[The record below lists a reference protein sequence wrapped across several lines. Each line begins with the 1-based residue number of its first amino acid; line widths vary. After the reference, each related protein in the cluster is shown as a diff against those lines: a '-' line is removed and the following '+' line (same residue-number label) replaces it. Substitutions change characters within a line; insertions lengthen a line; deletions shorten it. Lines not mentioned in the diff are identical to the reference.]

1 MFTMLEKTT
10 SVSLPILLL
19 WLTCFVGIFACAD
32 ITPTQ
37 VCPIPIELSETD
49 VILRGFEGIDLLF
62 VVDNSMPDR
71 FPDLLTRMAQ
81 MVNSLVNPT
90 PGWMWPSKDNVR
102 VAVISSDMGLSWNG
116 EPYEYGDGWPGKV
129 PCSAVGDDGLFST
142 YPAGKTVH
150 ILNDEIP
157 CDGSGAQCPTGWTCS
172 VTEFDEI
179 GTCQAQ
185 DGNGFDLACPAMQG
199 AWFDNAVDGENKFTI
214 AYATACMSD
223 VGTDGCEFEQSFSS
237 ALRALGR
244 PDQSGFIRQDALL
257 AMVVI
262 SDEDDCSIEDGPALF
277 GSDEIQGTDGKDM
290 QAVACGENPDDL
302 FSVKHIYEELVAVK
316 SRPNSVVFVG
326 VVGVP
331 DEDDTCQGTGDTLA
345 NCLEH
350 PAMQLNPITTS
361 KEGVYQYS
369 DACVDSAGRGAKPGR
384 RFVQLASEEF
394 GPMSTIVSICGD
406 DWSGAMEEVARLTSS
421 MCSFCYEK
429 PLDWNAAKK
438 TAVCDLLVE
447 FYDREECP
455 PRFGDSKPEKTSKLN
470 HSDNTYQ
477 DGILCKLPK
486 IPIDLDCRQNNFDQ
500 VNEQFGWYYCENLG
514 REDFKDACQDGEDN
528 DNDGLV
534 DCDDPDC
541 QACQICGGADACTGT
556 CKYIVEVTPEVE
568 EETWGKP
575 LLIRCIRRFSSEDP
589 NCQEHSFEACNDG
602 LDNDINGIWDCDS
615 VSVDEDRDNPHSAD
629 PNCCPMRREG
639 TSCVDINT
647 SFCGGMSDACIAH
660 ASLLGCNLPDDL
672 KGRSE

>member
-1 MFTMLEKTT
+1 MLIMLEKTT
-10 SVSLPILLL
+10 SVSLPVLLL
-19 WLTCFVGIFACAD
+19 WLTCFVGVFACAD

-37 VCPIPIELSETD
+37 VCPVPTEMNYD
-49 VILRGFEGIDLLF
+49 DNVMRRRFEGIDLLF
-62 VVDNSMPDR
+62 VVDNTMPDR
-71 FPDLLTRMAQ
+71 FPDLVTRMAQ

-90 PGWMWPSKDNVR
+90 PGCSWPSKENVR
-102 VAVISSDMGLSWNG
+102 VAVSSSDMGLSWNG
-116 EPYEYGDGWPGKV
+116 KPYEYGDEWPGKV

-142 YPAGKTVH
+142 YPAGKTVQ
-150 ILNDEIP
+150 ILNDVIP
-157 CDGSGAQCPTGWTCS
+157 CYTDDAQCPAGWTCEDPYS
-172 VTEFDEI
+172 TGI
-179 GTCQAQ
+179 GVCHDP
-185 DGNGFDLACPAMQG
+185 DGNGEETACPAMQG
-199 AWFDNAVDGENKFTI
+199 TWFEDEVGENKSTI

-223 VGTDGCEFEQSFSS
+223 VGTDGCEFEQPFSS
-237 ALRALGR
+237 ALKALGR

-257 AMVVI
+257 VVVVI

-277 GSDEIQGTDGKDM
+277 GSDEVQGTDDGDK
-290 QAVACGENPDDL
+290 QAIACGENPDGL
-302 FSVKHIYEELVAVK
+302 FSVKHIYEALVAVK
-316 SRPNSVVFVG
+316 AIPDSVFFVG

-331 DEDDTCQGTGDTLA
+331 DEDDTCQGNGWELA

-350 PAMQLNPITTS
+350 PAMQLNPNITS

-394 GPMSTIVSICGD
+394 GWMSSIVSICED
-406 DWSGAMEEVARLTSS
+406 DWSGAVSDIAWAATPWHGCFER
-421 MCSFCYEK
+421 
-429 PLDWNAAKK
+429 PLKWDAAKK

-455 PRFGDSKPEKTSKLN
+455 PKFGDSKPEKTSKLN

-486 IPIDLDCRQNNFDQ
+486 IPIELDCRQNNFDQ
-500 VNEQFGWYYCENLG
+500 VNEQFGWYYCENLYH
-514 REDFKDACQDGEDN
+514 EDFKDACEDGEDN

-534 DCDDPDC
+534 DCEDPDC
-541 QACQICGGADACTGT
+541 QVCQCCCGAEACTGL
-556 CKYIVEVTPEVE
+556 CKYVPEVTPEVE

-575 LLIRCIRRFSSEDP
+575 IVIRCIRNFSSKDP
-589 NCQEHSFEACNDG
+589 NCKEDSFEACNDG
-602 LDNDINGIWDCDS
+602 LDNDMNGIWDCDS
-615 VSVDEDRDNPHSAD
+615 VSVDEDMDNPHSAD
-629 PNCCPMRREG
+629 PNCCPMRKEG

-660 ASLLGCNLPDDL
+660 ASLLGCNPPDDL
-672 KGRSE
+672 QGGN